1 MARKPEEMISLVR
14 KLMLDEGC
22 ITIAPRASEFR
33 GYERDFLE
41 GLRRI
46 PAEINAPP
54 GVNPYTMALGRP
66 GRWLMV
72 WIPE

>member
-22 ITIAPRASEFR
+22 VTIAPRQEVFR
-33 GYERDFLE
+33 AHERDFLE

-54 GVNPYTMALGRP
+54 GANPYSMALGRP